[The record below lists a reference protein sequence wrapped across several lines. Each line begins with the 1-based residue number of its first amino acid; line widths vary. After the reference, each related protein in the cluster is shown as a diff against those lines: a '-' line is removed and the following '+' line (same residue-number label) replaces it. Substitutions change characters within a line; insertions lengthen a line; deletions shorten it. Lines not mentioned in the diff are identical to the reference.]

1 MTTPLDVPAPVFA
14 TVSAT
19 LSASLSAPLSAHS
32 PTDDAQGPAS
42 LAPGN
47 QTLLIVNADAAYYA
61 AQLMEALAQPG
72 TDAASPDA
80 TAVTAVPDATAVP
93 TVPAPVLP
101 VARPPATSTAP
112 VARPPATVTVL
123 AATPGQPLPEGA
135 EAATAVMG
143 FASALTPALITQ
155 LPHLRWLH
163 ALSSGVD
170 GIVSLPNLPAGL
182 VMTSSH
188 GVHGPAVSELTL
200 MLMLSLARDFPSLI
214 DNQRAHLWKRRPQPL
229 LHGKTVVILGTG
241 LIARALATRCRA
253 LGMRTVAVT
262 ATVRDLPEFD
272 TVLARSDL
280 LDGAAQA
287 DMLVALAPLD
297 DTTKGMVD
305 ASVFAAMKP
314 TACFINVARAGL
326 CDTAALVD
334 ALTGGR
340 LAGAA
345 LDVFER
351 EPLPA
356 DDPLWDVPRLLI
368 TPHLGGES
376 DRYADQVL
384 PIIVHNTRCA
394 LQGRWDAMRN
404 RIALPA

>member
-1 MTTPLDVPAPVFA
+1 MT
-14 TVSAT
+14 
-19 LSASLSAPLSAHS
+19 S
-32 PTDDAQGPAS
+32 P
-42 LAPGN
+42 
-47 QTLLIVNADAAYYA
+47 TLLIVNADAAYYA
-61 AQLMEALAQPG
+61 EQLLAQLAQPSADG
-72 TDAASPDA
+72 PSHAPSDGHSGSP
-80 TAVTAVPDATAVP
+80 
-93 TVPAPVLP
+93 
-101 VARPPATSTAP
+101 
-112 VARPPATVTVL
+112 TVTVL
-123 AATPGQPLPEGA
+123 AATPGRPLPEGA
-135 EAATAVMG
+135 ESATAVMG
-143 FASALTPALITQ
+143 FASALNPTLIAQ
-155 LPHLRWLH
+155 LPRLRWLH

-170 GIVSLPNLPAGL
+170 GIVSLPNLPPGL
-182 VMTSSH
+182 IMTSSH

-200 MLMLSLARDFPSLI
+200 MLMLSLARDMPSLI

-272 TVLARSDL
+272 TVLPRTAL

-305 ASVFAAMKP
+305 AAVFAAMKP
-314 TACFINVARAGL
+314 GAFFINVARAGL
-326 CDTAALVD
+326 CDTAALID
-334 ALTGGR
+334 ALTSGR

-394 LQGRWDAMRN
+394 LQGRWAAMRN

>member
-1 MTTPLDVPAPVFA
+1 M
-14 TVSAT
+14 
-19 LSASLSAPLSAHS
+19 SASLSAPMSAHS

-72 TDAASPDA
+72 TDAAR
-80 TAVTAVPDATAVP
+80 PDATAVP
-93 TVPAPVLP
+93 TVPAPAVP
-101 VARPPATSTAP
+101 VAGPPATATAPVTRPPAT
-112 VARPPATVTVL
+112 ATVTVL

-262 ATVRDLPEFD
+262 ATVRELPEFD
-272 TVLARSDL
+272 MVLARSDL

>member
-1 MTTPLDVPAPVFA
+1 MTP
-14 TVSAT
+14 S
-19 LSASLSAPLSAHS
+19 
-32 PTDDAQGPAS
+32 
-42 LAPGN
+42 

-61 AQLMEALAQPG
+61 AQLMEELAQPVEE
-72 TDAASPDA
+72 AAG
-80 TAVTAVPDATAVP
+80 
-93 TVPAPVLP
+93 PA
-101 VARPPATSTAP
+101 
-112 VARPPATVTVL
+112 VTVL
-123 AATPGQPLPEGA
+123 AATPGQPLPDGA
-135 EAATAVMG
+135 ESATAVMG
-143 FASALTPALITQ
+143 FASALTPGLIAQ
-155 LPHLRWLH
+155 LPRLRWLH

-200 MLMLSLARDFPSLI
+200 MLMLALARDFPSLI
-214 DNQRAHLWKRRPQPL
+214 DNQRAHVWKRRPQPL

-262 ATVRDLPEFD
+262 ATVRDVPEFD
-272 TVLARSDL
+272 AVLPRTAL

-287 DMLVALAPLD
+287 DTLVALAPLD
-297 DTTKGMVD
+297 DTTRGMVD

-314 TACFINVARAGL
+314 GAFFINVARAGL

-334 ALTGGR
+334 ALTEGR

-345 LDVFER
+345 LDVFDR

-394 LQGRWDAMRN
+394 LRGEWDAMRN
-404 RIALPA
+404 RIALPR